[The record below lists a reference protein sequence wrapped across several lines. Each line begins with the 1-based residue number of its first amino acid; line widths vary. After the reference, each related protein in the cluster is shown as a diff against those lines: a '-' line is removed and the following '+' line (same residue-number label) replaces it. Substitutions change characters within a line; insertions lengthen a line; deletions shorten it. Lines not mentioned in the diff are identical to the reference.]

1 MKDGM
6 SELKMSV
13 DKEDVSVINQ
23 KENTEE
29 KEAAYQ
35 MANIPGLGNKSIFKL
50 LDYAGS
56 ICKVFLLSEREVY
69 EILEKRQAEAF
80 LNGRENRIQKTR
92 KDLKTEKGLEFISY
106 VDERYPERLR
116 NIPDPPFCLYV
127 KGRLPSESKPAV
139 AIIGARACSEYGKGV
154 AGFFGRELGKA
165 GIQVISGMA
174 RGIDGLAQRGA
185 LFGGGDTFGV
195 LGCGADVCYPPENA
209 GLYRDI
215 SEHGGIISEYPPG
228 TEAKS
233 SLFPPRN
240 RIISGLADL
249 LLVVEARKKSGTY
262 ITVTQA
268 LEQGKDV
275 FVVPGRITDVLSDGC
290 NYLLTQGA
298 GVAINP
304 GVILEELK
312 NRGYIQQAEEYDFQD
327 PFIKQEKSIGTT
339 MQDCIYN
346 MLDVMPVSLE
356 EIYYKI
362 KNHVTITME
371 ELLLELAKLQ
381 IAGRVIG
388 EGNYYRRSCDL

>member
-6 SELKMSV
+6 SEFKISV
-13 DKEDVSVINQ
+13 DKKGVSVINQ
-23 KENTEE
+23 KENAEE

-80 LNGRENRIQKTR
+80 LNGRENRIKKTR
-92 KDLKTEKGLEFISY
+92 IDLKAEKGLEFISY

-185 LFGGGDTFGV
+185 LVGGGDTFGV

-327 PFIKQEKSIGTT
+327 PFIKQEKSTGTT

-346 MLDVMPVSLE
+346 MLDVMPVSLD
-356 EIYYKI
+356 EIYYKLRNNI
-362 KNHVTITME
+362 TITME

-381 IAGRVIG
+381 IAGKVIG